1 MQDLSP
7 GLTELLREFARAQG
21 VTPFMAML
29 AAFYVLLQRYSGA
42 GELIVG
48 SGMANRR
55 LRELD
60 AILGMIINTVALR
73 VDLSDDPSLTELLGR
88 VRAAVL
94 QAQENQDVPFPRV
107 VEAVAPA
114 RSSSHTPLYQT
125 LFSIADA
132 PLPDLDV
139 SGLEIVP
146 DESPGNGS
154 AKAEIN
160 VVVVNHDGRGD
171 APTEPTIIWEYNSDL
186 FSAATAERMA
196 RDDCRVLSRSSRSQ
210 ATASPRSR
218 CWRTTSATGCW
229 SIGTTR
235 PPTTHA
241 TRRSTRSSRRS
252 RSGTRRRPPS
262 R

>member
-1 MQDLSP
+1 MVLPYDRSRPARQTFRGDQVVHDLSP
-7 GLTELLREFARAQG
+7 GLTERLREFARAQG
-21 VTPFMAML
+21 VTPFMTML
-29 AAFYVLLQRYSGA
+29 AAFCVLLQRYSGA
-42 GELIVG
+42 GEVIVG

-60 AILGMIINTVALR
+60 AMLGMFINTVALR

-94 QAQENQDVPFPRV
+94 EAQENQDVPFPRV

-139 SGLEIVP
+139 TGLEIVP

-160 VVVVNHDGRGD
+160 VVVVNHDGRGE
-171 APTEPTIIWEYNSDL
+171 APAEPTIIWEYNGDL
-186 FSAATAERMA
+186 FSAATAERMV
-196 RDDCRVLSRSSRSQ
+196 RDYCRVLESLLTDPGDRVSSL
-210 ATASPRSR
+210 P
-218 CWRTTSATGCW
+218 SARGV
-229 SIGTTR
+229 
-235 PPTTHA
+235 
-241 TRRSTRSSRRS
+241 
-252 RSGTRRRPPS
+252 
-262 R
+262 